1 MKKRSLYVIA
11 FALAAMLCLSCLN
24 VLAEAPAGAR
34 DAELDKLFA
43 DSGAIRLEEIELN
56 PGELS
61 GPICAIDL
69 SPDGKTVLWRYQD
82 NDGNKGVAVVHED
95 GTAIP
100 VHFNPSMGIGD
111 PFGKEKTIN
120 GIFTKNTFPAL
131 EGLSWSPDGR
141 YITFTYPR
149 GIVQLYSADVPVL
162 DTATGDV
169 YFADSYAR
177 KASEDGFG
185 IVTASQFSRDGNSIY
200 YLLVYTTEG
209 QTRYQFCRCTL
220 QGDDKQ
226 VLYDVPQDDQI
237 PFEIGAYSTLTE
249 AADGSWLLVGRNGE
263 LRQHPKTR
271 SIAVIQF
278 IPSED
283 GWSLKT
289 HSLHIPSSLNYS
301 YVPWSSA
308 SGYGLFCINV
318 PDTDSPQTFGLSD
331 KEQVLSYDLP
341 RYVNLV
347 RVLPGTGFPSDV
359 WYMTQT
365 ENGVEMLPAEDYL
378 WSLKL
383 IGKSFEEGELEEI
396 QRRISEIIER
406 AGTESINLIDLA
418 PEGYGFI
425 SSMGARLMATCV
437 SQSPDGYYA
446 LVNAG
451 IRGEYELYLVSLET
465 MQFRP
470 VESPEG
476 IGGMVLSPFPM
487 GFDYSPSIIWNED
500 GTILIQ
506 DDNNPEQTRAFRLSA
521 E

>member
-1 MKKRSLYVIA
+1 MKKRSHYVVA
-11 FALAAMLCLSCLN
+11 FVLAAMLCLSCLN

-43 DSGAIRLEEIELN
+43 DSEAIRLEEIELN

-249 AADGSWLLVGRNGE
+249 AADGSWLSAGKIVYDIRTGVANATGGVTMENTAQKMTGSGDRAVYDSHETGYVELIGNARATQDGNTVTGDKLRITNVSGRNS
-263 LRQHPKTR
+263 R
-271 SIAVIQF
+271 
-278 IPSED
+278 
-283 GWSLKT
+283 T
-289 HSLHIPSSLNYS
+289 HAQGHVRMVY
-301 YVPWSSA
+301 Y
-308 SGYGLFCINV
+308 
-318 PDTDSPQTFGLSD
+318 PQEKKKD
-331 KEQVLSYDLP
+331 
-341 RYVNLV
+341 
-347 RVLPGTGFPSDV
+347 
-359 WYMTQT
+359 
-365 ENGVEMLPAEDYL
+365 PAEAGAATLDQNSDSKAAAATHDAAATL
-378 WSLKL
+378 AQSNNSQQT
-383 IGKSFEEGELEEI
+383 KSH
-396 QRRISEIIER
+396 R
-406 AGTESINLIDLA
+406 
-418 PEGYGFI
+418 
-425 SSMGARLMATCV
+425 
-437 SQSPDGYYA
+437 
-446 LVNAG
+446 
-451 IRGEYELYLVSLET
+451 
-465 MQFRP
+465 
-470 VESPEG
+470 
-476 IGGMVLSPFPM
+476 
-487 GFDYSPSIIWNED
+487 ED
-500 GTILIQ
+500 KTV
-506 DDNNPEQTRAFRLSA
+506 
-521 E
+521 